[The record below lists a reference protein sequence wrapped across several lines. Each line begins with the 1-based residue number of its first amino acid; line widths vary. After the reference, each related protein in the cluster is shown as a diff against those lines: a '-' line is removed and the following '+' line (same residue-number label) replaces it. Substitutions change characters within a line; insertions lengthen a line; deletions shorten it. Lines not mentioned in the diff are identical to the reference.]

1 MSIIERLGHR
11 SRVASHSPTRGLETE
26 VTVARLALGSRTE
39 PAEFLITTTALA
51 AKGAT
56 SISVSGVGGAIQVGQ
71 YLNFYN
77 ATNGTEFIAEVT
89 AVAAS
94 GASSLTVAALPE
106 AIPSGAAGEF
116 PSVFW
121 DLTDASVDRSYNRQ
135 AQATFHTGGFE
146 DGVITGGSYTMSLP
160 SVYFAKNAA
169 AATLLKAAN
178 AGGECYLTRELN
190 VPSSAYR
197 KGRVIKGAA
206 VVTAAPEA
214 SSVDG
219 FVTADFTVLFQ
230 GQPTDSEPVP
240 T

>member
-1 MSIIERLGHR
+1 MSILERLGHR
-11 SRVASHSPTRGLETE
+11 SRIASHQPTRGLETE
-26 VTVARLALGSRTE
+26 VTVARLPLGSRPE
-39 PAEFLITTTALA
+39 PVEMLITTTGA
-51 AKGAT
+51 AKGAE
-56 SISVSGVGGAIQVGQ
+56 SLPVSGVLGPVYAGQ

-77 ATNGTEFIAEVT
+77 VTDGSEFIAEVVAP
-89 AVAAS
+89 AVS
-94 GASSLTVAALPE
+94 GASSFVTAPLPE
-106 AIPSGAAGEF
+106 TIPASAQGEF
-116 PSVFW
+116 PPVFW

-146 DGVITGGSYTMSLP
+146 DGVITGGSYTLSLP

-178 AGGECYLTRELN
+178 AGAECYLARELN
-190 VPSSAYR
+190 PPSAAYS
-197 KGRVIKGAA
+197 KGRIIKGAA

-219 FVTADFTVLFQ
+219 FVTADFTVTFQ
-230 GQPTDSEPVP
+230 GQPVDQEPTP

>member
-1 MSIIERLGHR
+1 MSILERLGHR
-11 SRVASHSPTRGLETE
+11 SRVAQHQPTRGLETE
-26 VTVARLALGSRTE
+26 VTVARLPQGSRLE
-39 PAEFLITTTALA
+39 PVEMLITTTGAT
-51 AKGAT
+51 KGAT
-56 SISVSGVGGAIQVGQ
+56 SLPVSGVNGPVQANQ

-77 ATNGTEFIAEVT
+77 STDGSEFIAEVT

-94 GASSLTVAALPE
+94 GATTFTVAPLPE
-106 AIPSGAAGEF
+106 TIPTGAKGEY
-116 PSVFW
+116 PPVMW
-121 DLTDASVDRSYNRQ
+121 DLTDASLDRSYNRQ

-146 DGVITGGSYTMSLP
+146 DGVITGGSYTMTLP

-169 AATLLKAAN
+169 AATMLKAAN
-178 AGGECYLTRELN
+178 AGAECYLTRELN
-190 VPSSAYR
+190 PPSAAYR

-219 FVTADFTVLFQ
+219 FVTQDFTVAFQ
-230 GQPTDSEPVP
+230 GQPIDQEPTP

>member
-1 MSIIERLGHR
+1 MSILERLGHR
-11 SRVASHSPTRGLETE
+11 SRIASHSPTQGKETE
-26 VTVARLALGSRTE
+26 VTVARLALGSRVE
-39 PAEFLITTTALA
+39 PVEMLITTTGA

-56 SISVSGVGGAIQVGQ
+56 SLPVSGVLGPIQIGQ
-71 YLNFYN
+71 YLNFYK
-77 ATNGTEFIAEVT
+77 ATDGTEFIAEVT

-94 GASSLTVAALPE
+94 GASTLTVAALPE
-106 AIPSGAAGEF
+106 AIPTGSQGEF
-116 PSVFW
+116 PSTMW
-121 DLTDASVDRSYNRQ
+121 DLTDASVDRSYNRA

-146 DGVITGGSYTMSLP
+146 DGVITGGSYTMTLP
-160 SVYFAKNAA
+160 SVYYSKNAA

-178 AGGECYLTRELN
+178 AGAECYLTRELN
-190 VPSSAYR
+190 VPSAAYS

-219 FVTADFTVLFQ
+219 FVTADFTVAFQ
-230 GQPTDSEPVP
+230 GQPTDSEPTP